1 MTWCGVGSKDV
12 KLKEA
17 REEYKLLELRLMEAQ
32 QKNLTRKEAG
42 DISIAEYAKAR
53 SQANQLQVQVANL
66 SQQLRHAKETT
77 SQLNLTDVINSQEV
91 LFYALPLDICHIVDG
106 QCQLLNKLSCQA
118 IEYGPINFEAW
129 LESHLMSCWMISLST
144 SATLSTWNQP
154 CYEMDFLEVSDVL
167 RYNTLYKIL
176 VDMLVLSYTNSIIA
190 TKIYRWLY
198 PADQW

>member
-1 MTWCGVGSKDV
+1 MTWCGVGSKDI

-91 LFYALPLDICHIVDG
+91 LFYALPCDSFHIVDG
-106 QCQLLNKLSCQA
+106 QCQSLNRLSCQA
-118 IEYGPINFEAW
+118 IDYVPVK
-129 LESHLMSCWMISLST
+129 L
-144 SATLSTWNQP
+144 
-154 CYEMDFLEVSDVL
+154 
-167 RYNTLYKIL
+167 
-176 VDMLVLSYTNSIIA
+176 
-190 TKIYRWLY
+190 
-198 PADQW
+198 

>member
-77 SQLNLTDVINSQEV
+77 NQLNLTDAINSQEV
-91 LFYALPLDICHIVDG
+91 LFYALPSDIRHIVDG

-118 IEYGPINFEAW
+118 IDYDPINFEAW
-129 LESHLMSCWMISLST
+129 CNLIWWVAEWSHCPHRPPRQHEINFAMKWT
-144 SATLSTWNQP
+144 S
-154 CYEMDFLEVSDVL
+154 
-167 RYNTLYKIL
+167 
-176 VDMLVLSYTNSIIA
+176 
-190 TKIYRWLY
+190 
-198 PADQW
+198 